1 MKEIA
6 KILLKLKAV
15 SLQPENPFTWA
26 SGIKSPI
33 YCDNRLT
40 LSYPEERKV
49 VEKAMAEEIKKNFPD
64 CEMLMGTAT
73 AGIPHAAIVA
83 DYLNLPMGFVRG
95 KAKDHGKENRI
106 EGKLTPGMKVVVV
119 EDLISTGGSS
129 LEVVNHLR
137 ECGADVIGLIAIF
150 TYGMKKADKA
160 IEEAKVKT
168 VTLSN
173 YNELLEAAVEENYID
188 EKTID
193 KLKAFM
199 ANPSDES
206 WMNK

>member
-6 KILLKLKAV
+6 KILLKLNAV
-15 SLQPENPFTWA
+15 SLKPEDPFTWA

-40 LSYPEERKV
+40 LSYPEERKM
-49 VEKAMAEEIKKNFPD
+49 VEVAMAKAIKEEFEGV
-64 CEMLMGTAT
+64 EMLMGTAT

-106 EGKLTPGMKVVVV
+106 EGKLEKGMRVVVV

-137 ECGADVIGLIAIF
+137 ESGADVIGLISIF
-150 TYGMKKADKA
+150 TYGMKKAEDA
-160 IEEAKVKT
+160 IKEADIKT
-168 VTLSN
+168 ISLSN
-173 YNELLEAAVEENYID
+173 YNELIEAAVEENYID
-188 EKTID
+188 ESTIG

-206 WMNK
+206 WMSK